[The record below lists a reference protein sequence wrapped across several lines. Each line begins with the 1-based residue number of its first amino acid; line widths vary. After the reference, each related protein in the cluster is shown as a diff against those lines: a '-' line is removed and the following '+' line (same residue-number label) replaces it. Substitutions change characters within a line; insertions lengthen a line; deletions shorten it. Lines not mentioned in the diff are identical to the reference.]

1 MRKLVFVICMA
12 CISMFASCSDNSFTA
27 GEYSASGDSV
37 SALVIDV
44 HDRRIELSASTD
56 GKVHA
61 DYFEST
67 KEYYDITLSADGV
80 LSIESV
86 DNKSW
91 TDFIGVKPSG
101 ANRLISVSV
110 PAGLLDRLVLSTTN
124 EDIVLPEMSAGEVS
138 LSSNGGNIS
147 FERLDV
153 SRSLS
158 LDVKNGDI
166 SGSLSGSYDD
176 YTIKLDTKKGD
187 CNLFEKTGGG
197 KKTLTVRANNGDV
210 NIDLAG

>member
-1 MRKLVFVICMA
+1 MRKLIFVICMA
-12 CISMFASCSDNSFTA
+12 CIAMFASCSDNSFTA

-44 HDRRIELSASTD
+44 HDRRIELSVSDD
-56 GKVHA
+56 GRVHA
-61 DYFEST
+61 DYFESP
-67 KEYYDITLSADGV
+67 KEYYSITLSEEGV

-124 EDIVLPEMSAGEVS
+124 EDIVLPAMSAGEVS

-176 YTIKLDTKKGD
+176 YTIQLDTKKGD

-197 KKTLTVRANNGDV
+197 KTLTVRANNGDV